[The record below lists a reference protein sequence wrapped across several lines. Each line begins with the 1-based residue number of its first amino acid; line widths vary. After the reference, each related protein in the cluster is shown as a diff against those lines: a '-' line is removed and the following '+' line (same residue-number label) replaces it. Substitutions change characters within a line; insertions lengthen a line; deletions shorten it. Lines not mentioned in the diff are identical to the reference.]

1 MGGKGRE
8 DLYKYKLVFHPVHTC
23 PVKLEQR
30 IKNRAEKRQAVDFA
44 VLQTI
49 RKENSDL

>member
-23 PVKLEQR
+23 PVKLEQC
-30 IKNRAEKRQAVDFA
+30 IKNHAEKGRQQIST

-49 RKENSDL
+49 HNEKGGL